1 MALGIE
7 WSVWSLLGQ
16 CSQMYLKAG
25 WISKAT
31 PLHAAK
37 DASCQHWAQLEPQWE
52 HRAMAHDLGISHRMV
67 VILRGGKQSLSYQ
80 LRTTPLGLERW
91 KREAG
96 SEQQGWV

>member
-52 HRAMAHDLGISHRMV
+52 HRAMAHDLGISQN
-67 VILRGGKQSLSYQ
+67 GGHSK
-80 LRTTPLGLERW
+80 RW
-91 KREAG
+91 KAEPFISVKDHAIG
-96 SEQQGWV
+96 A